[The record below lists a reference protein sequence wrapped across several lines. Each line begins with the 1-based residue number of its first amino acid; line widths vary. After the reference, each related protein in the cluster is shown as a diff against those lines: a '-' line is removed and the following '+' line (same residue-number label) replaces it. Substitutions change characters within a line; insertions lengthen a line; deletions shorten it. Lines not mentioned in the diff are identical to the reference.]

1 MSLAQGWAV
10 LTILKN
16 VSFVLLTMKKNV
28 KGWNLVMSIV
38 FQKKKQNDRFQ
49 NNCSGMKQWNENDS
63 FGIKMTNI
71 VY

>member
-1 MSLAQGWAV
+1 
-10 LTILKN
+10 
-16 VSFVLLTMKKNV
+16 
-28 KGWNLVMSIV
+28 MSIV

-71 VY
+71 AHYNEK